1 MISPRQR
8 LFALL
13 LPLVLI
19 VDPCFAQAPIRSI
32 SAAGETISAVQPLQ
46 DHQPANVPVQA
57 PPVAVGTVCAW
68 PLDCTPRVATGRLN
82 LDAYSAEITS
92 TAFAFAIDPDFV
104 RAIIHA
110 ESAFNPLARSH
121 KGAQGLMQLM
131 PQTASRFGVQD
142 PWDPVQNIQGGVQ
155 YLAFLSQRFSG
166 DETLMAAAF
175 NAGEGA
181 VDRHGGI
188 PPYRET
194 EAYVDKVLALARA
207 YREAAMTRMI
217 QPTVQAN
224 PAEVND
230 DRA

>member
-1 MISPRQR
+1 MISSRQR

-32 SAAGETISAVQPLQ
+32 SASGETISAVQPLQ
-46 DHQPANVPVQA
+46 DHQPVNVPVQA
-57 PPVAVGTVCAW
+57 LPIAVGTVCAW

-131 PQTASRFGVQD
+131 PQTATRFGVQD

-166 DETLMAAAF
+166 DEALMAAAF

-194 EAYVDKVLALARA
+194 EAYVDKVLVLARA